1 MPSKCK
7 AKSNPD
13 GPYEFQS
20 RIQENPCGV
29 KVHTATH
36 MLSFFYRRINK
47 YDPLN
52 NKVIKFKIY
61 NIYPLLKNTPKL
73 EIRIQNLGKKT

>member
-7 AKSNPD
+7 AKSHPD

-20 RIQENPCGV
+20 RIEENPCGV

-36 MLSFFYRRINK
+36 VLSFFYRRINR

-52 NKVIKFKIY
+52 NKVIKNLAFVFKDIY
-61 NIYPLLKNTPKL
+61 QYNTNIDYYM
-73 EIRIQNLGKKT
+73 